1 MEQETPAPSSPFI
14 DHHSL
19 PEELCEM
26 NTEFCE
32 KDVTYSQVKIYDSS
46 NIQETKKNRILKRRD
61 HQSEPLLSPWAGSPW
76 CIAAVIFAL
85 LYLIALIIASIMIAK
100 VSCLEGILNTNETS
114 LQRGVSYCEII

>member
-46 NIQETKKNRILKRRD
+46 NIQETKKNRILKRR
-61 HQSEPLLSPWAGSPW
+61 GSPW

>member
-46 NIQETKKNRILKRRD
+46 NIQETKKT
-61 HQSEPLLSPWAGSPW
+61 G
-76 CIAAVIFAL
+76 F
-85 LYLIALIIASIMIAK
+85 
-100 VSCLEGILNTNETS
+100 
-114 LQRGVSYCEII
+114 